1 MTEQYIQLSNGREVN
16 PRFLEDGLP
25 DYQLFRDAL
34 LIAADIIEICENKEE
49 MLERIS
55 RVIFAFDE
63 RQHIER
69 TSILSDRLGVGWSTP
84 RRSNNPQPESPV
96 RSKIR

>member
-1 MTEQYIQLSNGREVN
+1 MTEQYIQLSNGKEVN
-16 PRFLEDGLP
+16 PRYLEDGLP

-34 LIAADIIEICENKEE
+34 MIASDIIEICENKEE

-63 RQHIER
+63 RQYIER
-69 TSILSDRLGVGWSTP
+69 TAILSERLGIGWPP
-84 RRSNNPQPESPV
+84 RRPKKPQSESHTGNE
-96 RSKIR
+96 IQ